1 LERIVVI
8 LLWILFLPVG
18 IVLAILLM
26 FVLLPI
32 RTGASGYYTEAGAAV
47 HGWVRA
53 FAGLLGVVI
62 DYDGAVKRF
71 CVVFG
76 PWVIWRPKGDKEADK
91 KEAPVESNRPAFSP
105 FQETPKETTP
115 DLSSVIEQRDDESI
129 PIQPPPHVL
138 NVETQRTSA
147 EPESRVGQ
155 TDVAPSVV
163 SRPEQVEADSQKKPD
178 LEPREKKPS
187 LWDKWRKLKVQITR
201 YRGYWNDVQPIVW
214 RFVKR
219 LFHIIRFRRLEIEV
233 VLGTGDP
240 ASTGKLFGYAQAVRP
255 LLGKH
260 LRFDMRPDFTRER
273 AEVTGTLELSVY
285 VYRILWAVGCLLIRG
300 GWAGWRIWR
309 IEKKAQQVMTP
320 SEV

>member
-1 LERIVVI
+1 MVI

-32 RTGASGYYTEAGAAV
+32 RTGASGYYNEEGAGG

-62 DYDGAVKRF
+62 DYGNGGKHF
-71 CVVFG
+71 CVMFG
-76 PWVIWRPKGDKEADK
+76 PWVIWRPKGDKTTDK
-91 KEAPVESNRPAFSP
+91 
-105 FQETPKETTP
+105 Q
-115 DLSSVIEQRDDESI
+115 
-129 PIQPPPHVL
+129 
-138 NVETQRTSA
+138 
-147 EPESRVGQ
+147 
-155 TDVAPSVV
+155 DVAPESDLSVFPPV
-163 SRPEQVEADSQKKPD
+163 QQIQPEPATALPPVFDQSNIEPVTGQQIERATQVEYEQKPVEQTTILESPELIEDASQKRPGV
-178 LEPREKKPS
+178 EPQSPKLS
-187 LWDKWRKLKVQITR
+187 LWGRWRKLKVQITR
-201 YRGYWNDVQPIVW
+201 YRAYWNDVQPIVW

-219 LFHIIRFRRLEIEV
+219 LFHIIRFRRLEMDVTI
-233 VLGTGDP
+233 GTGDP
-240 ASTGKLFGYAQAVRP
+240 ALTGKLFGYVQAVRP

-260 LRFDMRPDFTRER
+260 FRFDMRPDFTRER
-273 AEVTGTLELSVY
+273 AEVTGALELSVY
-285 VYRILWAVGCLLIRG
+285 VYRILWAVSCLLIRG